1 MITRAD
7 AIEAIYEIINSGI
20 IEDELEND
28 LEDIAK
34 CIKAEAEWSIH
45 AWGMPD
51 EEYILLC
58 TAHRTDLPDYEEFIK
73 KQVAIVNKYSFSEDK
88 K

>member
-20 IEDELEND
+20 IVDELEGD
-28 LEDIAK
+28 LRDVAS
-34 CIKAEAEWSIH
+34 CIKAEAEWGIH

-51 EEYILLC
+51 DDYILLC
-58 TAHRTDLPDYEEFIK
+58 TSHRTDLPDYEDFIK
-73 KQVAIVNKYSFSEDK
+73 KQVAIADKYSFSEGK